1 MKKRILKLWIF
12 FAKKICCPFVNI
24 SIFVVLLIDYEDS
37 KILFSD
43 WMFISQFFY

>member
-24 SIFVVLLIDYEDS
+24 SIFVDYGDS

>member
-24 SIFVVLLIDYEDS
+24 PIFVVLLIDYGDS
-37 KILFSD
+37 LVSNKNGLVKKLIK
-43 WMFISQFFY
+43 